1 MKGRWHILLL
11 AVWYLLAVT
20 GIDIHRDIEHGH
32 SYIVPSLIGGN
43 CELIHPD
50 HHCHDEAHE
59 EGCLDGEDCCSN
71 DYLTLIAQGEDAS
84 WVPALTVFS
93 KVIAGRAPFY
103 PFGFFLPEEG
113 EWRAASFPFPGNGLP
128 TAACVADLMPLPGL
142 FTRPS

>member
-93 KVIAGRAPFY
+93 KVIAAPVIPLAIRSVSFY
-103 PFGFFLPEEG
+103 LKKESGVPPP
-113 EWRAASFPFPGNGLP
+113 SPFPETVFQLLR
-128 TAACVADLMPLPGL
+128 VL
-142 FTRPS
+142 RI

>member
-93 KVIAGRAPFY
+93 KVIAAPVISLTIRSVSFY
-103 PFGFFLPEEG
+103 LKKESGVPPP
-113 EWRAASFPFPGNGLP
+113 SPFPETVFQLLR
-128 TAACVADLMPLPGL
+128 VL
-142 FTRPS
+142 RI